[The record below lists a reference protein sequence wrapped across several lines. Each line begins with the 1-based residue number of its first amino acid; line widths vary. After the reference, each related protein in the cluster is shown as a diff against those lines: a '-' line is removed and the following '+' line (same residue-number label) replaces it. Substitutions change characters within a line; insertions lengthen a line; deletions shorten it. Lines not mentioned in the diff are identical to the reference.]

1 MKTRTI
7 DIVFAVL
14 SAAFGIFLI
23 LFGIH
28 EAGIDTDVADE
39 NVIDNMMFT
48 VPGIILLADSAVY
61 VFRNRLFRTD
71 RGFLLGNLGIIVLV
85 CFFAECVYFQFIH
98 YGISRPQLM
107 MTVPAILISIVFA
120 LFVLIVDG
128 MYISVRKAA
137 GQGKK

>member
-1 MKTRTI
+1 MKERTI

-14 SAAFGIFLI
+14 SAVFGIFLI
-23 LFGIH
+23 FFGLH
-28 EAGIDTDVADE
+28 EAGIDTDVSMDE

-61 VFRNRLFRTD
+61 VFRKRLFRTD
-71 RGFLLGNLGIIVLV
+71 KGFLLGNLAIVILV
-85 CFFAECVYFQFIH
+85 GFIAECVYFQFIH

-107 MTVPAILISIVFA
+107 MMVPAILITLVFA

-128 MYISVRKAA
+128 MYICVRKAA
-137 GQGKK
+137 GLGK